1 MPLSSTLKA
10 DEYAEPRSE
19 LWNSTI
25 NDSGNLGDPETVEIP
40 DWDYSRQYYYGSF
53 KSRIIEDDEGYTYQH
68 KPVERKP
75 AHEYSSYVDPN
86 EVRESSVFVYK
97 QYVDTDENGNSV
109 LKSHP
114 TWRVGPD
121 MKDPRCWLYAPNGQG
136 KLNPALEG
144 EPFKQFEENQN
155 KSVTDYLQWHEYTD
169 EKWQP
174 ISKRNNYTNYTRIK
188 QRVVSPKTAMMTCN
202 TKSEWKQKLD
212 GVYERHEYELNGQTW
227 GCYSRM
233 IYYRCAPDTPY
244 WPPNE
249 RPMTPQPTPE
259 PTPEPPK
266 EPTPIPPTPT
276 PTPPPKEPTPVP
288 PTPTPP
294 PKDPTPVPTPTPT
307 PPPKIKLKGA
317 YLYQHKEDGRWR
329 IGPNYEKES
338 AWFFTKGTEVD
349 NAQWYT
355 VDQDKKLISRC
366 NLALTTLPGNENVY
380 TSREREDEKTVESGA
395 LSEDMRGNFI
405 GSWIKIEDNVWVHGP
420 INTKEETIEMTL
432 EQAETIAPIYVNGDS
447 FEDIFKRQSCVGFYD
462 KVGDDLYRRREPTM
476 HENRAVWAYKVKG
489 RWAIG
494 PDLGSDKCWGYS
506 QKTSRPMP
514 EVKYWYEARI
524 GEASG
529 TATRKNMSELKQE
542 NEFERST
549 SFTSRG

>member
-10 DEYAEPRSE
+10 DEYDGTRSE

-169 EKWQP
+169 EQWQP
-174 ISKRNNYTNYTRIK
+174 ISKRNNFTNYTRIK

-249 RPMTPQPTPE
+249 RVSEQITLQ
-259 PTPEPPK
+259 
-266 EPTPIPPTPT
+266 
-276 PTPPPKEPTPVP
+276 VLF
-288 PTPTPP
+288 
-294 PKDPTPVPTPTPT
+294 VS
-307 PPPKIKLKGA
+307 LKTF
-317 YLYQHKEDGRWR
+317 W
-329 IGPNYEKES
+329 
-338 AWFFTKGTEVD
+338 
-349 NAQWYT
+349 
-355 VDQDKKLISRC
+355 
-366 NLALTTLPGNENVY
+366 
-380 TSREREDEKTVESGA
+380 
-395 LSEDMRGNFI
+395 
-405 GSWIKIEDNVWVHGP
+405 
-420 INTKEETIEMTL
+420 
-432 EQAETIAPIYVNGDS
+432 
-447 FEDIFKRQSCVGFYD
+447 DI
-462 KVGDDLYRRREPTM
+462 L
-476 HENRAVWAYKVKG
+476 
-489 RWAIG
+489 
-494 PDLGSDKCWGYS
+494 L
-506 QKTSRPMP
+506 
-514 EVKYWYEARI
+514 EARV
-524 GEASG
+524 
-529 TATRKNMSELKQE
+529 TP
-542 NEFERST
+542 
-549 SFTSRG
+549 